1 VGTQGLR
8 VAIIH
13 DWLNQ
18 LGGAEGVLEVLK
30 DLYPEAPVYT
40 SIYWPRAMP
49 EKYGAWDIRTSWLNR
64 LPLIK
69 THHQPFLPL
78 YPLAF
83 EGFDLRGYDLVISN
97 KSAFCHGVITPSETV
112 HICYCLTP
120 TRFLWDYHHY
130 IQHERVNPLLGALLS
145 PLLRNLRL
153 WDRAAADRVEH
164 FVAISESVRQR
175 IHKFY
180 RRDAV
185 VVHPPVDVERFTV
198 ERDHEQ
204 YFLVVSRLIPYKR
217 IDLAI
222 QAFNQLRL
230 PLKIV
235 GDGRDRRRLQSL
247 AGPNIEFL
255 GRLPDRQVEQLL
267 SRCKAFLFPGVED
280 FGIAP
285 LEAQAAGRPVIA
297 YAAGGALETV
307 LEGVT
312 GVFFREQT
320 AESLAEVVAAFDA
333 TAFDGAAIRRH
344 AERFDTESFKTRL
357 SAFVDE
363 QVGP

>member
-1 VGTQGLR
+1 MGTHGLK
-8 VAIIH
+8 VAIVH

-18 LGGAEGVLEVLK
+18 LGGAEGVLEALK
-30 DLYPEAPVYT
+30 ELYPEAPVYT
-40 SIYWPRAMP
+40 SIYWPKAMP
-49 EKYGAWDIRTSWLNR
+49 EDYGTWDIRTSWLNR

-120 TRFLWDYHHY
+120 TRFLWDYHNY
-130 IQHERVNPLLGALLS
+130 IQHEKVNPLIGALLS

-164 FVAISESVRQR
+164 FVAISEGVRQR
-175 IHKFY
+175 IQKFY

-185 VVHPPVDVERFTV
+185 VIHPPVDVERFGAH
-198 ERDHEQ
+198 RDHEA

-217 IDLAI
+217 IDLAVE
-222 QAFNQLRL
+222 AFGQLGL

-235 GDGRDRRRLQSL
+235 GDGRDRRRLQAM

-255 GRLPDRQVEQLL
+255 GRLPDYQVEQLL
-267 SRCKAFLFPGVED
+267 SGCKAFVFPGEED

-307 LEGVT
+307 VEGVT
-312 GVFFREQT
+312 GLFFREQT
-320 AESLAEVVAAFDA
+320 AESLAEAVARFDDGD
-333 TAFDGAAIRRH
+333 FDGAAIRRH
-344 AERFDTESFKTRL
+344 AQSFDKETFKNRL
-357 SAFVDE
+357 QVFVGE
-363 QVGP
+363 KLGG

>member
-1 VGTQGLR
+1 VGTHGLR
-8 VAIIH
+8 VAIVH

-18 LGGAEGVLEVLK
+18 LGGAEGVLEALK
-30 DLYPEAPVYT
+30 ELYPEAPVYT
-40 SIYWPRAMP
+40 SIYWPKAMP
-49 EKYGAWDIRTSWLNR
+49 QEYEGWDIRASWLNR

-97 KSAFCHGVITPSETV
+97 KSAFCHGVITPPDTV

-120 TRFLWDYHHY
+120 TRFLWDYHNY
-130 IQHERVNPLLGALLS
+130 VQHERVNPLAGALLS
-145 PLLRNLRL
+145 PILRNLRL

-185 VVHPPVDVERFTV
+185 VIHPPVDVQRFRV
-198 ERDHEQ
+198 HRDHEE

-217 IDLAI
+217 IDLAVE
-222 QAFNQLRL
+222 AFNQLGL

-235 GDGRDRRRLQSL
+235 GDGRDRRRLQAM
-247 AGPNIEFL
+247 AGPSIEFL
-255 GRLPDRQVEQLL
+255 GRLPDHQVEQLL
-267 SRCKAFLFPGVED
+267 SDCRALVFPGEED

-307 LEGVT
+307 VEGVT
-312 GVFFREQT
+312 GLLFQEQT

-333 TAFDGAAIRRH
+333 AAFDSAAIRRH
-344 AERFDTESFKTRL
+344 AERFDRESFKTKL

>member
-1 VGTQGLR
+1 LK
-8 VAIIH
+8 VAIVH

-40 SIYWPRAMP
+40 SIYWREAMP
-49 EKYGAWDIRTSWLNR
+49 EKYRAWDVRTSWLNR

-78 YPLAF
+78 YPMAF
-83 EGFDLRGYDLVISN
+83 EAFDLRGYDLVISN
-97 KSAFCHGVITPSETV
+97 KSAFCHGVITPSDTV

-120 TRFLWDYHHY
+120 TRFLWNYHSY
-130 IQHERVNPLLGALLS
+130 VQHERVNPLAGTLLS
-145 PLLRNLRL
+145 PILRNLRL
-153 WDRAAADRVEH
+153 WDKAAADRVEH
-164 FVAISESVRQR
+164 FVAISETVRQR
-175 IHKFY
+175 VLKFY

-185 VVHPPVDVERFTV
+185 VIHPPVDVQRFRV
-198 ERDHEQ
+198 REDRED
-204 YFLVVSRLIPYKR
+204 YFLIVSRLIPYKR
-217 IDLAI
+217 IDLAVE
-222 QAFNQLRL
+222 AFNMSGL

-235 GDGRDRRRLQSL
+235 GDGRDRSRLQ
-247 AGPNIEFL
+247 AMAKPNIQFL
-255 GRLPDRQVEQLL
+255 GRVPGDQVEEYL
-267 SRCKAFLFPGVED
+267 SRCRAFVFPGEED

-307 LEGVT
+307 VEGTT

-320 AESLAEVVAAFDA
+320 AESLADTISKFDDVIFNSA
-333 TAFDGAAIRRH
+333 TIRKH
-344 AERFDTESFKTRL
+344 AQRFDKETFQNRL
-357 SAFVDE
+357 RAFVDE
-363 QVGP
+363 KLGR

>member
-1 VGTQGLR
+1 MGTHGLR
-8 VAIIH
+8 VAIVH

-18 LGGAEGVLEVLK
+18 LGGAEGVLEALK
-30 DLYPEAPVYT
+30 ELYPEAPVYT
-40 SIYWPRAMP
+40 SIYWPKAMP
-49 EKYGAWDIRTSWLNR
+49 QEYEGWDIRASWLNR

-97 KSAFCHGVITPSETV
+97 KSAFCHGVITPPDTV

-120 TRFLWDYHHY
+120 TRFLWDYHNY
-130 IQHERVNPLLGALLS
+130 VQHERVNPLAGALLS
-145 PLLRNLRL
+145 PILRNLRL

-185 VVHPPVDVERFTV
+185 VIHPPVDVQRFRV
-198 ERDHEQ
+198 HRDHEE

-217 IDLAI
+217 IDLAVE
-222 QAFNQLRL
+222 AFNQLGL

-235 GDGRDRRRLQSL
+235 GDGRDRRRLQAM
-247 AGPNIEFL
+247 AGPSIEFL
-255 GRLPDRQVEQLL
+255 GRLPDHQVEQLL
-267 SRCKAFLFPGVED
+267 SDCRALVFPGEED

-307 LEGVT
+307 VEGVT
-312 GVFFREQT
+312 GLLFQEQT

-333 TAFDGAAIRRH
+333 AAFDSAAIRRH
-344 AERFDTESFKTRL
+344 AERFDRESFKTKL